1 MEVSDIRS
9 LIRSELAEVHT
20 CLPGKIIGYDGTYAI
35 VKPTLDK
42 QLANGQTLAAPQIVK
57 VPVCWFAADKG
68 KALITVPLKPGDDV
82 LLHFSER
89 ALETWLG
96 GSDQAPDD
104 PRMFDLSDAFASPM
118 LRPTVGK
125 ADTEAV
131 VVQYDK
137 VKLRLHPNGDA
148 DLVSPGIFTV
158 DMMTKFMKPVEF
170 YAIATHFA
178 TILANAGIT
187 IGGTAPGGGTAKI
200 VGNIEHIGNL
210 AHSGGVITS
219 TATVQ
224 DNHHHVDPQGGNTGP
239 PV

>member
-1 MEVSDIRS
+1 MDVADFRS

-20 CLPGKIIGYDGTYAI
+20 CLPGKIVSYDGKHAT
-35 VKPTLDK
+35 VQPTLDK

-57 VPVCWFAADKG
+57 VPVCWFAADAG
-68 KALITVPLKPGDDV
+68 KALITVPLKPGDNV

-104 PRMFDLSDAFASPM
+104 PRMFDLSDCFASPM
-118 LRPTVGK
+118 LRPTVGA

-158 DMMTKFMKPVEF
+158 DMFTKFLKPVEF
-170 YAIATHFA
+170 YEIATHFA
-178 TILANAGIT
+178 TIFANAGIS
-187 IGGTAPGGGTAKI
+187 IGGTAPAGGTVKI
-200 VGNIEHIGNL
+200 VGNVEHT
-210 AHSGGVITS
+210 GGVITS